1 MPVEADVTDALIVHV
16 APAARLAPEST
27 SVVLPGLAVRVPPVH
42 VVVAFGV
49 AAILTFAGK
58 PSLSPIDESA
68 TAFVAVFAIEIV
80 SVDVPFTGIATGE
93 KLFASVTAE
102 TLPML
107 STADAGAVFVAPCV
121 EPNAFAGIVFVE
133 MPLVLLVTVTTIVQV
148 AFAATLPFA
157 SATVD
162 APAVAV
168 TVPAPQV
175 VDAFGVGA
183 IVMPAGNVSA
193 SVMPESGADPVAVF
207 ATEIVSVEVPPGAI
221 VMGENAFASVT
232 FGAAVSVL
240 IADVPVWFA

>member
-1 MPVEADVTDALIVHV
+1 MTDALIVHV

-27 SVVLPGLAVRVPPVH
+27 RAVLPGFAVTAPPGH
-42 VVVAFGV
+42 VVAAFGV
-49 AAILTFAGK
+49 AAMVTFAGK
-58 PSLSPIDESA
+58 PSLSPIAESG

-102 TLPML
+102 IFPTL
-107 STADAGAVFVAPCV
+107 STAEAGAAFVAPCV

-133 MPLVLLVTVTTIVQV
+133 MPLVALVTVTTIVHV

-157 SATVD
+157 RARLD
-162 APAVAV
+162 APATAV

-183 IVMPAGNVSA
+183 IVMPAGSASA
-193 SVMPESGADPVAVF
+193 SVMPESGAEPLAVF
-207 ATEIVSVEVPPGAI
+207 ATEMVSVDVPPGAM
-221 VMGENAFASVT
+221 VTGENAFASVT

-240 IADVPVWFA
+240 FAVVPVWFE